1 VVDIHVDAIVRVYA
15 AGDHGRM
22 ILVDFVNNVRE
33 KLIDE
38 GFIGRRD
45 LERDATI
52 LERHLADPQ
61 VLVTSHMFFR
71 LSGRVPQSG

>member
-1 VVDIHVDAIVRVYA
+1 
-15 AGDHGRM
+15 M

-52 LERHLADPQ
+52 LERHLSDPE
-61 VLVTSHMFFR
+61 VLVSHMFFR
-71 LSGRVPQSG
+71 LSGRVPQSGKLQA